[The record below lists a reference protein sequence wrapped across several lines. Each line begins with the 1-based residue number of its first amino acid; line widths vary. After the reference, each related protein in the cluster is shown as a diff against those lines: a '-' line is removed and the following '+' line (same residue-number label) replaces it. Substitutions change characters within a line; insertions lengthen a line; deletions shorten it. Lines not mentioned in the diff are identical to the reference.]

1 MSWFFQSMKSK
12 SNLPLLFL
20 IFPFLLVSIIVA
32 YLIMRGES
40 GENLEVFPVNCYR
53 ESPLNYYGNRYL
65 LECQV
70 NAQLAF
76 KQSVG
81 RLVAVEPEFGGNRL
95 SVFIPD
101 EISQNLHVNQRYK
114 MSVYINNDGLIQ
126 AERLE
131 KY

>member
-1 MSWFFQSMKSK
+1 
-12 SNLPLLFL
+12 
-20 IFPFLLVSIIVA
+20 
-32 YLIMRGES
+32 
-40 GENLEVFPVNCYR
+40 
-53 ESPLNYYGNRYL
+53 
-65 LECQV
+65 V